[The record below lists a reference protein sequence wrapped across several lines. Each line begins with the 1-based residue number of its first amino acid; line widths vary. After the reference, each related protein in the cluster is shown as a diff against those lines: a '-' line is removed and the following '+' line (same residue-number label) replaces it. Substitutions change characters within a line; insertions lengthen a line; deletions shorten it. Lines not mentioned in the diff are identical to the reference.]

1 MIKVKWLLTGL
12 VMLISAMTQAET
24 EVALAST
31 LDSFHQAAARADIDS
46 YLAAMTD
53 DVVFLGTDGSERWQG
68 QAFRDFARTHFN
80 AGRGWT
86 YNPVARNI
94 TVAADGKTAWFDET
108 LHNDNLG
115 QCRGSGVMVQ
125 SGGGWKIAQYN
136 LSVPV
141 PNAMVHDVVADIAAT
156 ESKTASAG
164 AAAQDSPPATP
175 APSAIAAEV
184 IPDDPTLAPVVQDE
198 AAAAEEQGDCR
209 RKRFKTNR
217 RAGC

>member
-1 MIKVKWLLTGL
+1 MIKVKWLLIGF
-12 VMLISAMTQAET
+12 VMLMGGMTQADT
-24 EVALAST
+24 EVTLAST
-31 LDSFHQAAARADIDS
+31 LDSFHQAAAQADIES

-68 QAFRDFARTHFN
+68 QAFRDFARTRFN

-86 YNPVARNI
+86 YSPVARNI
-94 TVAADGKTAWFDET
+94 TIAADGQTAWFDET
-108 LHNDNLG
+108 LHNDSLG

-141 PNAMVHDVVADIAAT
+141 PNAMVHEVVADIAAS
-156 ESKTASAG
+156 ESATASAG
-164 AAAQDSPPATP
+164 NAAEDTRPATP
-175 APSAIAAEV
+175 AAMAAEV
-184 IPDDPTLAPVVQDE
+184 TPVDPNLAPADE
-198 AAAAEEQGDCR
+198 PAAATEPGDCK

>member
-1 MIKVKWLLTGL
+1 MIKVKWLLIGF
-12 VMLISAMTQAET
+12 VISMSAMTQADT
-24 EVALAST
+24 EVTLAST
-31 LDSFHQAAARADIDS
+31 LDSFHQAAAQADIES

-68 QAFRDFARTHFN
+68 QAFRDFARTRFN

-86 YNPVARNI
+86 YSPVARNI
-94 TVAADGKTAWFDET
+94 TIAADGQTAWFDET
-108 LHNDNLG
+108 LHNDSLG

-141 PNAMVHDVVADIAAT
+141 PNAMVHEVVADIAAS
-156 ESKTASAG
+156 ESATASAG
-164 AAAQDSPPATP
+164 NAAEDTRPATP
-175 APSAIAAEV
+175 AAMAAEV
-184 IPDDPTLAPVVQDE
+184 TPVDPNLAPADE
-198 AAAAEEQGDCR
+198 PAAATEPGDCK

>member
-1 MIKVKWLLTGL
+1 VIKVKWLLIGF
-12 VMLISAMTQAET
+12 VMLMGGMTQADT
-24 EVALAST
+24 EVTLAST
-31 LDSFHQAAARADIDS
+31 LDSFHQAAAQADIES

-68 QAFRDFARTHFN
+68 QAFRDFARTRFN

-86 YNPVARNI
+86 YSPVARNI
-94 TVAADGKTAWFDET
+94 TIAADGQTAWFDET
-108 LHNDNLG
+108 LHNDSLG

-141 PNAMVHDVVADIAAT
+141 PNAMVHEVVADIAAS
-156 ESKTASAG
+156 ESATASAG
-164 AAAQDSPPATP
+164 NAAEDTRPATP
-175 APSAIAAEV
+175 AAMAAEV
-184 IPDDPTLAPVVQDE
+184 TPVDPNLAPADE
-198 AAAAEEQGDCR
+198 PAAATEPGDCK